1 MPSTM
6 WDDWTARIA
15 AGGVLSNDEL
25 GEAAASPDLLSLGM
39 LADAA
44 RRAQRG
50 RAVTFV
56 RVAVVDA
63 AAEVGPDRLG
73 GAREVRLS
81 GEFPG
86 AEAACRQIAAV
97 RARVGS
103 VPVSAWSLADIA
115 ADIEARDGS
124 GLTAVLARLRAAG
137 LDLVAEAPVDRLAAP
152 EVAVAAMAE
161 AGFPAVRLT
170 VDKASVDDR
179 LALVLKAR
187 AACAAGPVAAFHPL
201 PLVLNPFRPTTGYED
216 VRSVALARLA
226 LPATASVQVDWPR
239 YGPKLAQVALAFGAD
254 DLYGAPA
261 GDAAP
266 DGPRRAPLLELRRH
280 IEAAGFDAVERD
292 GCFRVLTAAGTA
304 GG

>member
-1 MPSTM
+1 MSTM
-6 WDDWTARIA
+6 WDDWTARVT

-25 GEAAASPDLLSLGM
+25 GEAAASPDLLLLGM

-56 RVAVVDA
+56 RVAVVDP
-63 AAEVGPDRLG
+63 AAEVTPDLLG
-73 GAREVRLS
+73 GAREVRVS
-81 GEFPG
+81 GEYPG
-86 AEAACRQIAAV
+86 VEVACRQVAAV
-97 RARVGS
+97 RARVGR
-103 VPVSAWSLADIA
+103 VPVSAWSLADIEA
-115 ADIEARDGS
+115 ADGN
-124 GLTAVLARLRAAG
+124 GLTAALTRLRASG
-137 LDLVAEAPVDRLAAP
+137 LDLVAEAPMDRLIAP
-152 EVAVAAMAE
+152 EVAVAAMAA

-170 VDKASVDDR
+170 VDKASANDR

-266 DGPRRAPLLELRRH
+266 DGPRRAPLLELRRQ

-292 GCFRVLTAAGTA
+292 GCFRALRPMGTTGA
-304 GG
+304 

>member
-1 MPSTM
+1 MPSTK
-6 WDDWTARIA
+6 WDDWTARVT
-15 AGGVLSNDEL
+15 AGGVLSDEEL
-25 GEAAASPDLLSLGM
+25 REAAASPDILLLGM

-63 AAEVGPDRLG
+63 GAVVTPERLG
-73 GAREVRLS
+73 GAREIRLG
-81 GEFPG
+81 GEYPG
-86 AEAACRQIAAV
+86 VEDACRQVATV
-97 RARVGS
+97 RAGVGG
-103 VPVSAWSLADIA
+103 VPMSAWSLADIEA
-115 ADIEARDGS
+115 AEGS
-124 GLTAVLARLRAAG
+124 GLTAALTRLRAEG
-137 LDLVAEAPVDRLAAP
+137 LDLVAEAPLDRLIAP
-152 EVAVAAMAE
+152 EAAVAAMAE
-161 AGFPAVRLT
+161 AGFPSVRLT
-170 VDKASVDDR
+170 VDKASAEGR

-187 AACAAGPVAAFHPL
+187 AVCTAGPVAAFHPL

-261 GDAAP
+261 GEAAP

-292 GCFRVLTAAGTA
+292 GCFRPLSPAGTA
-304 GG
+304 GA

>member
-1 MPSTM
+1 MGSAM
-6 WDDWTARIA
+6 WDDWIARVT
-15 AGGVLSNDEL
+15 AGGVLSDEEL
-25 GEAAASPDLLSLGM
+25 REAAASPDILLLGM

-63 AAEVGPDRLG
+63 GAGVTPERLG
-73 GAREVRLS
+73 GAREVQL
-81 GEFPG
+81 GGVYPG
-86 AEAACRQIAAV
+86 VEDACRQVAAV
-97 RARVGS
+97 RAGVGG
-103 VPVSAWSLADIA
+103 VPMSAWSLADIEA
-115 ADIEARDGS
+115 AEGS
-124 GLTAVLARLRAAG
+124 GLTAALIRLRAEG
-137 LDLVAEAPVDRLAAP
+137 LDLVAEAPLDRLIAP
-152 EVAVAAMAE
+152 EAVVAAMAE
-161 AGFPAVRLT
+161 AGFPSVRLT
-170 VDKASVDDR
+170 VDKASAEGR

-187 AACAAGPVAAFHPL
+187 AVCTAGPVAAFHPL

-216 VRSVALARLA
+216 VRSVVLARLA

-261 GDAAP
+261 GEAAP

-292 GCFRVLTAAGTA
+292 GCFRPLSPAGTA
-304 GG
+304 GA

>member
-1 MPSTM
+1 MPSTR

-81 GEFPG
+81 GEYPG

-103 VPVSAWSLADIA
+103 VPVSAWSL

-170 VDKASVDDR
+170 VDKASVNDR
-179 LALVLKAR
+179 LGLVMKAR

-254 DLYGAPA
+254 DVCGAPA

-292 GCFRVLTAAGTA
+292 GCFRALSAAGTA

>member
-1 MPSTM
+1 MGSTM
-6 WDDWTARIA
+6 WDDWTARVA
-15 AGGVLSNDEL
+15 EGGVLSDEEL
-25 GEAAASPDLLSLGM
+25 REAAASSDILLIGM

-56 RVAVVDA
+56 RVAVVEA
-63 AAEVGPDRLG
+63 GAGVTPELLG
-73 GAREVRLS
+73 GAREVRLG
-81 GEFPG
+81 GEYPG
-86 AEAACRQIAAV
+86 VEDACRQVAGLRAGVGAV
-97 RARVGS
+97 
-103 VPVSAWSLADIA
+103 PMSAWSLADIEA
-115 ADIEARDGS
+115 ADGS
-124 GLTAVLARLRAAG
+124 GLTAALARLRAAG
-137 LDLVAEAPVDRLAAP
+137 LDLVAEAPMDRLLAP
-152 EVAVAAMAE
+152 ERAVAAMAD
-161 AGFPAVRLT
+161 AGFPSVRLT
-170 VDKASVDDR
+170 VDKAGAEDR

-187 AACAAGPVAAFHPL
+187 AACTAGPVAAFHPL

-254 DLYGAPA
+254 DVYGAPA
-261 GDAAP
+261 GEAAP

-292 GCFRVLTAAGTA
+292 GCFRTLISSGTVGA
-304 GG
+304 